1 VIRRARLLAVVAI
14 LLPGAVGLIS
24 STQTWVHVALR
35 GATAAD
41 LTVAGADAVPVLAP
55 LSLAVLALGLALSIV
70 GVVLRYV
77 FGALSV
83 IAGVALAWLAV
94 AVLAGP
100 PLPAYAPTVTE
111 ATGLTG
117 AGAVADLVAATSLT
131 AWPAVALGGAVVL
144 AAAGVYVLVTAR
156 GWSRGGRRY
165 EAAAAPA
172 TAHGDAPGG
181 TAHDPGRPLDAIDS
195 WDDLSRGDDPTTGGT
210 AR

>member
-14 LLPGAVGLIS
+14 LLPGAIGLIS

-35 GATAAD
+35 GAAAAD

-70 GVVLRYV
+70 GMALRYV
-77 FGALSV
+77 FGALSL
-83 IAGVALAWLAV
+83 IAGISLGWLTV

-100 PLPAYAPTVTE
+100 PLPAYAPTVTD
-111 ATGLTG
+111 ATGITG
-117 AGAVADLVAATSLT
+117 GDSVADLVSGTSLT
-131 AWPAVALGGAVVL
+131 AWPAVALVAAVVL
-144 AAAGVYVLVTAR
+144 TAAGVFVLATAR
-156 GWSRGGRRY
+156 RWSRGGRKY
-165 EAAAAPA
+165 ESAGS
-172 TAHGDAPGG
+172 HQVDGGDPS
-181 TAHDPGRPLDAIDS
+181 RPLDAIDS